1 MAHPRPASFRAQLDI
16 KSEMKFQMKY
26 DKRSRYVTVS
36 FLLVVA
42 ILLGF
47 AFYTSGGS
55 YFPAWLTTLALS
67 IMVLGMLSIPKKL
80 VLTPFSL
87 EVHCLMEITR
97 IAYGDI
103 VRVKLLEKGQMRWCV
118 PFFGV
123 YGVFGYY
130 GYYLDLRRFRTVKV
144 YGRRWSNFVMIED
157 RFHNLYVLAVE
168 DCDELVKRLDKIE
181 K

>member
-1 MAHPRPASFRAQLDI
+1 
-16 KSEMKFQMKY
+16 MKIDMKY

-36 FLLVVA
+36 FLLIVA
-42 ILLGF
+42 LFLAF

-67 IMVLGMLSIPKKL
+67 IMVLGMLSIPKRL
-80 VLTPFSL
+80 LLTPFSL
-87 EVHCLMEITR
+87 EIHCLMEITR

-103 VRVKLLEKGQMRWCV
+103 VRVKVLDQGEMRWCV

-130 GYYLDLRRFRTVKV
+130 GYYLDLRRFRTMKV

-157 RFHNLYVLAVE
+157 RFHNLFVVSVE
-168 DCDELVKRLDKIE
+168 NSDELIEYLDKIE